1 LHQIKLEAI
10 NLARIEYSAHQL
22 ANVSP
27 ERLQRFFTKL
37 KINIAF
43 VNPCEMFVYLFT
55 QYFERSTIFKM
66 DLVAAMCLFI

>member
-22 ANVSP
+22 VNVSP

-43 VNPCEMFVYLFT
+43 VNPCEMFVFFSHNILSDPPFSKWT
-55 QYFERSTIFKM
+55 
-66 DLVAAMCLFI
+66 